1 MKIAIKHRTNN
12 CKDDMG
18 SHSYY
23 WKFNRAYG
31 TVEQYLFVRIIGL
44 GYTVGFLRRDVTA
57 RSRGG
62 GRRWCKQIHIGNSNG
77 KYYSSTEEMGYS
89 MEMAWL
95 EWKEITLAI
104 LRKIVKIHKGF
115 PPLSSTPF
123 PSLWPNL
130 VIIFRHLLF
139 TKKLNFGKHL
149 IAPTFHVKQVVSRIK
164 LRLAFFVILFFFCC
178 RNICVYNV

>member
-1 MKIAIKHRTNN
+1 
-12 CKDDMG
+12 
-18 SHSYY
+18 
-23 WKFNRAYG
+23 
-31 TVEQYLFVRIIGL
+31 
-44 GYTVGFLRRDVTA
+44 
-57 RSRGG
+57 
-62 GRRWCKQIHIGNSNG
+62 
-77 KYYSSTEEMGYS
+77 

-164 LRLAFFVILFFFCC
+164 LRLAFFVILFFFVVEIFVFTMFKLRREFYAVCISTNFNSATFRKEC
-178 RNICVYNV
+178 LEYRYFKK